1 MSNGAAEIGALV
13 KRSPP
18 KPELA
23 RPVVEGAAR
32 EDLPESFET
41 AFGRLFE
48 KDFARLYRYLDR
60 LTGDP
65 GLADDLAQESF
76 VRLYRRGSLPEKPS
90 SWLVSVA
97 RNLLRDERRGSAR
110 RWQLLELHGAA
121 GDLDPPMASPESD
134 VLASEAAAQV
144 RRTLAA
150 ISLRDRQMLL
160 LRQEGYSYREI
171 AEAMELSPAS
181 IGTMLVRAT
190 EAFRKAFQELFHA
203 P

>member
-1 MSNGAAEIGALV
+1 M

-18 KPELA
+18 EPELA
-23 RPVVEGAAR
+23 RPVVEGAQG
-32 EDLPESFET
+32 EDRPEPFEI
-41 AFGRLFE
+41 AFERLFE

-110 RWQLLELHGAA
+110 RWQLLELRGAA
-121 GDLDPPMASPESD
+121 GDLDPPMPSPESD
-134 VLASEAAAQV
+134 VLAGEAAAQV

-171 AEAMELSPAS
+171 AEAMEVSPAS
-181 IGTMLVRAT
+181 VGTMLVRAT
-190 EAFRKAFQELFHA
+190 EAFRKAFQELFDA